1 MPPPG
6 PMAPSAGFPSRLRT
20 VLTSPA
26 RPGPARP
33 SPARP
38 RRGREDKRR
47 LAGKDR
53 RATDGATVSGWRPRA
68 VPAVP
73 AVPSVPAVGG
83 GEGGKHRRVL
93 VDPSGQPPPRL
104 APRERR
110 RYSPT
115 YPEVQS
121 PASAPAAG
129 APTTT
134 GQSRQRRRPSG
145 TPPRTLRPNHIP
157 CRRRRRSGG
166 ETLYKSGRQVAPDDR
181 PKRQR
186 GQLAV
191 SGT

>member
-6 PMAPSAGFPSRLRT
+6 PTAPSAGFPSRLRT
-20 VLTSPA
+20 VLTGPA

-33 SPARP
+33 GPARP

-53 RATDGATVSGWRPRA
+53 RATDVATVSGWRPRE

-73 AVPSVPAVGG
+73 AVQGLGEESTGG
-83 GEGGKHRRVL
+83 CWSTRPG
-93 VDPSGQPPPRL
+93 SPPPQL

-110 RYSPT
+110 HYSPT

-129 APTTT
+129 APTTA
-134 GQSRQRRRPSG
+134 GRSRQRRRPSG
-145 TPPRTLRPNHIP
+145 TPPRTPRPNRIP

-166 ETLYKSGRQVAPDDR
+166 ETLYKSGRQVAPDNR

-186 GQLAV
+186 GQLAI

>member
-33 SPARP
+33 DRDAGGKTKGAWQGRTDERPTGPQSPGAGPGRSP
-38 RRGREDKRR
+38 R
-47 LAGKDR
+47 
-53 RATDGATVSGWRPRA
+53 SPRS
-68 VPAVP
+68 PR
-73 AVPSVPAVGG
+73 SGG

-166 ETLYKSGRQVAPDDR
+166 ETLYKSGRQVAPDNR

-186 GQLAV
+186 GQPAV

>member
-20 VLTSPA
+20 VLTGPA
-26 RPGPARP
+26 RPSLARP

-73 AVPSVPAVGG
+73 AVPAVGG
-83 GEGGKHRRVL
+83 GGKHRRVL
-93 VDPSGQPPPRL
+93 VDPSGQPPTL
-104 APRERR
+104 AR
-110 RYSPT
+110 S
-115 YPEVQS
+115 Q
-121 PASAPAAG
+121 G
-129 APTTT
+129 APQLLPHIPGGSISGKCT
-134 GQSRQRRRPSG
+134 SRRRPDDDG
-145 TPPRTLRPNHIP
+145 TITPTSPAFWNSAPGTATKSHPL
-157 CRRRRRSGG
+157 RRRRRSGG
-166 ETLYKSGRQVAPDDR
+166 ETLYKSGRQVAPDNR
-181 PKRQR
+181 PKRHW
-186 GQLAV
+186 GQLAI